1 MMIGFSAMMR
11 SDLRSIRRDPML
23 ALMCSAP
30 LLLGVVLGV
39 LLPYV
44 DALLEQ
50 HLQFD
55 LSPHLPFIASL
66 FLLLPPLLAGSIF
79 GLMFIEERDTGVPD
93 ALSVTPL
100 GRSGFYLF
108 KFLLTF
114 AWAILFNLLFIAV
127 NVVVAGPLLFPLRTI
142 TVPAL
147 LIILLAAALHGAL
160 ILPLLAL
167 LASDRI
173 SGMAQLKLFSSV
185 MVLPVFWYLLPA
197 PRPALLQVLY
207 PIPLSTAFLHLW
219 TDPGSA
225 ALYASL
231 AVGLESLLL
240 ALAWIL
246 LKRAKQ
252 LPLTLGLRFH
262 KAD

>member
-1 MMIGFSAMMR
+1 MLNGISAMMK
-11 SDLRSIRRDPML
+11 SDLQSVRRDPML

-30 LLLGVVLGV
+30 LLLGVVLGL
-39 LLPYV
+39 LLPYA
-44 DALLEQ
+44 DALLER

-55 LSPHLPFIASL
+55 LSPHMPFIASL

-79 GLMFIEERDTGVPD
+79 GLLFIEERDTGVPD

-114 AWAILFNLLFIAV
+114 GWAILFNLLFIAV
-127 NVVVAGPLLFPLRTI
+127 NILVAGPLLFPLHI
-142 TVPAL
+142 IAVPAL
-147 LIILLAAALHGAL
+147 LIILPAAALHGAL
-160 ILPLLAL
+160 VLPLLAL
-167 LASDRI
+167 AAGDRI

-185 MVLPVFWYLLPA
+185 MVLPIFWYVLPA

-207 PIPLSTAFLHLW
+207 PIPISTAFLHLG
-219 TDPGSA
+219 TDSVKAG
-225 ALYASL
+225 LYAGL
-231 AVGLESLLL
+231 AIALESILLFF
-240 ALAWIL
+240 AWIL
-246 LKRAKQ
+246 LTRAKQ
-252 LPLTLGLRFH
+252 LPLKLGLRFH